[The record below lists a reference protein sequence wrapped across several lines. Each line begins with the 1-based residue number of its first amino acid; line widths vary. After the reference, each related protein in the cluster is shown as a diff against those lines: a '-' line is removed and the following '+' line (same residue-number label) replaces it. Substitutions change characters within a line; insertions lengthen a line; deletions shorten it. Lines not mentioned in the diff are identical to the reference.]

1 MAEARVDALLCPPFA
16 TPALPHGLSKNFA
29 LAGSFSMTW
38 NVMQFP
44 AGVVPVTRV
53 RDDETSRA
61 TSRDRMERQAAEVDR
76 ASAGLPVGV
85 QVVARPW
92 AEATV
97 LALMRAIEEAVT
109 SSPDFPSTPVDP
121 KR

>member
-1 MAEARVDALLCPPFA
+1 MAWNALD
-16 TPALPHGLSKNFA
+16 
-29 LAGSFSMTW
+29 
-38 NVMQFP
+38 FP

-53 RDDETSRA
+53 RDDETSRT

-85 QVVARPW
+85 QIVGRPW
-92 AEATV
+92 ADATV
-97 LALMRAIEEAVT
+97 LALMQAIEDAVR
-109 SSPDFPSTPVDP
+109 SSPDFPATPVDP